1 MATLAVLGTAAAY
14 VIFFRI
20 LSTAGAVNVLLVTF
34 LVPIGAI
41 ILGVVILKEV
51 LRWQELAGMGLIFV
65 GLIGIDGRVLAYLGG
80 KIAPGKRRIPESR
93 RETRT
98 HLNHNR
104 RHPVK

>member
-51 LRWQELAGMGLIFV
+51 VRWQELAGMGLIFV
-65 GLIGIDGRVLAYLGG
+65 GLIGIDGRV
-80 KIAPGKRRIPESR
+80 PGVSR
-93 RETRT
+93 RK
-98 HLNHNR
+98 NR
-104 RHPVK
+104 AGENGGFPNPGARHGNT